1 MIGQTVSHYRIVEK
15 LGGGGMGVVYKAEDV
30 RLHRFVALKFLP
42 DAVARDPQT
51 LARFQREA
59 QAASA
64 LSHPNICTIYDIGEQ
79 DGQAFIAMEY
89 LDGVTLKERITG
101 NPIETELLLHSAIQ
115 IADALDA
122 AHSKGIVHRDIKPAN
137 IFVTQG
143 GHTKILD
150 FGLAKVVAASN
161 VASANTMMAT
171 MDEHLTSPGSTLGTI
186 AYMSPEQVRAREL
199 DARTDLFSFGA
210 VLYEMATG
218 MLPFRGES
226 SAIVSEAIMNRDPV
240 PAVRLNPNVAPELE
254 RIINKALE
262 KDRELRYQH
271 ASEMRS
277 DLKRLKRDSD
287 SSQGFGRGCR
297 HPPAGLCPGPRVNRI
312 RAGQNRSAVSG
323 VAASRHSF
331 EHSSDSQVVL
341 SLAKRHKRAIG
352 AVVACLIVIAVV
364 LYGFYR
370 RSGPAPAP
378 VHLAFRQ
385 LTFNGQAEGAAI
397 SADGKFLAYVRNTPA
412 GATLHTLSIATASD
426 VEIVPAGNG
435 CCRAPSF
442 TPDGNF
448 VYFYADSWIESVP
461 LLGGPVRK
469 IIGGATSGAGFSP
482 DGSRIAFVHENQ
494 GVLVSDLMISNADG
508 SNAQTVATT
517 GTGNFFISFTLG
529 GGSTPSHPAWSP
541 DGQSIALV
549 ELTNHA
555 EAIKVVIA
563 SPHGGGLVTLEKTSV
578 PGGYGGLD
586 WENSGR
592 GLIAVAGAS
601 LSGYPQIFRLSYPD
615 GIMTRL
621 TNDFTGYDGVS
632 VSASGSFVTLHSV
645 PQYSVYVD
653 KGTKPGTELRTI
665 STSTGTSDGVSGIAW
680 TPNGELVISRS
691 LDGRGQLWLE
701 DADGGR
707 AHPIVDNRWQPGIP
721 QVAPN
726 GQIVFDQN
734 DQSENVWR
742 VNPDGTELTNL
753 TPKQLALYPAIGL
766 GGKWIFFIGISP
778 EKLEQKL
785 LRVPLQGGEISAVWP
800 GFVFVDGLAI
810 SPDGGRAILVS
821 RDAEGKHVPTIVD
834 LTATPATATQLAAP
848 FSTVREY
855 KRANFAWTPDGRTI
869 SYVVRQGLV
878 DNLWILP
885 VNGGKPSQLTHFP
898 DLQIA
903 SYAWSHDGR
912 LAISRGQPNTDVVLA
927 TPSSSE
933 ENGAGESKQP

>member
-101 NPIETELLLHSAIQ
+101 NPIETELLLNSAIQ
-115 IADALDA
+115 IADALEA

-150 FGLAKVVAASN
+150 FGLAKVVAANN

-218 MLPFRGES
+218 MLAFRGES

-287 SSQGFGRGCR
+287 SSHGSVAAA
-297 HPPAGLCPGPRVNRI
+297 AGLSAPMSEAQREQDTK
-312 RAGQNRSAVSG
+312 GQSRSAVRGVVPSG
-323 VAASRHSF
+323 QSL
-331 EHSSDSQVVL
+331 EHSSDSQVIL
-341 SLAKRHKRAIG
+341 SLAKRHKKAIT
-352 AVVACLIVIAVV
+352 AMIACLFVIAAVF
-364 LYGFYR
+364 YGFYR
-370 RSGPAPAP
+370 KSGPAPAP

-412 GATLHTLSIATASD
+412 GATLHTLSIATSSD

-448 VYFYADSWIESVP
+448 VYCYADNWIESVP

-482 DGSRIAFVHENQ
+482 DGSRITFMHADERTLD
-494 GVLVSDLMISNADG
+494 GDLMISNADG
-508 SNAQTVATT
+508 SNPQIVATPKT
-517 GTGNFFISFTLG
+517 GDYLISFTIG
-529 GGSTPSHPAWSP
+529 GNVAPSHPAWSP

-549 ELTNHA
+549 ELANHTTTL
-555 EAIKVVIA
+555 KVVIA
-563 SPHGGGLVTLEKTSV
+563 GAHGGNLVALEKTSI
-578 PGGYGGLD
+578 PGEYGGLD
-586 WENSGR
+586 WESSGR
-592 GLIAVAGAS
+592 SLIAVANAS
-601 LSGYPQIFRLSYPD
+601 LSDRRQIFRLSYPD
-615 GIMTRL
+615 GVLTRL
-621 TNDFTGYDGVS
+621 SNDFTGYSGVS
-632 VSASGSFVTLHSV
+632 VSSSGSFVTLHSV

-653 KGTKPGTELRTI
+653 NGTKPGTEFGTI
-665 STSTGTSDGVSGIAW
+665 STSTGTSDGLGGIAW

-701 DADGGR
+701 DADGSR
-707 AHPIVDNRWQPGIP
+707 AHPIVDNRWQPDTP

-726 GQIVFDQN
+726 GQIVFEQDEE
-734 DQSENVWR
+734 SVNVWR
-742 VNPDGTELTNL
+742 ANPDGTELTNL
-753 TPKQLALYPAIGL
+753 TPKQIALDPAIGL
-766 GGKWIFFIGISP
+766 GGKWVFFIGIYP
-778 EKLEQKL
+778 EKNDQKL

-800 GFVFVDGLAI
+800 GFVFLDGVTI
-810 SPDGGRAILVS
+810 SPDGGRAMVVS
-821 RDAEGKHVPTIVD
+821 RGADGKHAPTIVD
-834 LTATPATATQLAAP
+834 LTATPPSVTLLAAP

-855 KRANFAWTPDGRTI
+855 TRANFAWTPDGRAI

-878 DNLWILP
+878 DNLWTLP
-885 VNGGKPSQLTHFP
+885 VTGGKPSQLTHFP

-927 TPSSSE
+927 TPASSE
-933 ENGAGESKQP
+933 DNGASESRQR